1 MKECVPYM
9 AMVLV
14 ELAYVGSNFL
24 CKAALENGMSFFVFI
39 VYRHIIAL
47 LILGPF
53 AYVLERKIRPKLTVT
68 TAMKIFFLAFCGTT
82 IHQTLYYAGLSYAS
96 PTVASALTNIIPAF
110 TFLLAVFLRIEAI
123 SFRSLPGKA
132 KIFGTVISIAGALVF
147 TVWKGIPL
155 NRPGTPLINIYGKAS
170 GHTVNGDWIR
180 GSMLMSASFISFGL
194 YLILQAVVFQ
204 YYAAPLSIT
213 ALTGLFASLQSLVI
227 SLAFER
233 RSRPWKLKW
242 DIQLL
247 TIIYCGTIISILVYY
262 LQTWCIGKR
271 GPVFVSM
278 FQPLLLV
285 IVGLLSFLLFGEQL
299 HLGSL
304 FGAIVIILGFY
315 CVLWGKSKDS
325 QIAHAASKPDAAFG
339 ASKEIGHAFPFP
351 SRSTV
356 TALDERVSLNY
367 KNHILCIH

>member
-194 YLILQAVVFQ
+194 YLILQVCAIIH
-204 YYAAPLSIT
+204 L
-213 ALTGLFASLQSLVI
+213 LTGN
-227 SLAFER
+227 
-233 RSRPWKLKW
+233 
-242 DIQLL
+242 
-247 TIIYCGTIISILVYY
+247 
-262 LQTWCIGKR
+262 
-271 GPVFVSM
+271 
-278 FQPLLLV
+278 
-285 IVGLLSFLLFGEQL
+285 
-299 HLGSL
+299 
-304 FGAIVIILGFY
+304 
-315 CVLWGKSKDS
+315 
-325 QIAHAASKPDAAFG
+325 
-339 ASKEIGHAFPFP
+339 
-351 SRSTV
+351 
-356 TALDERVSLNY
+356 ALNQ
-367 KNHILCIH
+367 